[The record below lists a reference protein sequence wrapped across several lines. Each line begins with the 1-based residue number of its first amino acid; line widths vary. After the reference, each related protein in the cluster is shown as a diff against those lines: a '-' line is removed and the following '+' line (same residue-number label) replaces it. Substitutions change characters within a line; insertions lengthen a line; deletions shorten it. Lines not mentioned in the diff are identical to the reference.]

1 MCLWLWLTDRPS
13 IPPSMTPVVSLFHK
27 LPIAPAVFFVC
38 LQRSKRKPIM
48 LLRISSSH
56 MIPLAS
62 YPSAKLRNQPNAS
75 TRIQRPADP
84 RAKTHTRADTVDSI
98 IAPVTS
104 FSFRNTGGRPV
115 ACRYREKITCIRV
128 LQIWLGTSS
137 HLSPRMPARH
147 SSSYCNCRSRCSSRW
162 SSSKARMLTL

>member
-1 MCLWLWLTDRPS
+1 MMCLWLWLTDRPS

-104 FSFRNTGGRPV
+104 FSFRKTGGRPV
-115 ACRYREKITCIRV
+115 ACRYREDYLYQGASNLTRN
-128 LQIWLGTSS
+128 LQ
-137 HLSPRMPARH
+137 PFVP
-147 SSSYCNCRSRCSSRW
+147 SYACSSFVE
-162 SSSKARMLTL
+162 LL